1 MQLRFLGS
9 QIPYAQGMQAMRK
22 AIEEIDSEG
31 NQILLLEH
39 TDTITVTRQ
48 YGTQSLLLPES
59 ELIKRGIALIETDR
73 GGDAT
78 FHGTG
83 QLVGYPVLKLPISI
97 GVCDYVRRLELA
109 LINACEDFGLKNVHQ
124 KQGKTG
130 IWIEDK
136 KLIAIGVG
144 ISRQITRHGFALNLT
159 TNLERFTE
167 CLTPCGLVG
176 FGVTSL
182 ERELGHSP
190 SLEEASKVL
199 SWHLQQ
205 IC

>member
-1 MQLRFLGS
+1 MREAIDQIAS
-9 QIPYAQGMQAMRK
+9 Q
-22 AIEEIDSEG
+22 G
-31 NQILLLEH
+31 NQLLLLEH

-48 YGTQSLLLPES
+48 HGIKSLLVS
-59 ELIKRGIALIETDR
+59 EAELQQQEITLVETDR

-83 QLVGYPVLKLPISI
+83 QLVGYPILQLPVSM

-109 LINACEDFGLKNVHQ
+109 LIKACEDFGVKNTHR
-124 KQGKTG
+124 KEGKTG
-130 IWIEDK
+130 VWVGDN

-144 ISRQITRHGFALNLT
+144 ISRQVTKHGFAFNLT
-159 TNLERFTE
+159 THLERFTA
-167 CLTPCGLVG
+167 CMTPCGLLG
-176 FGVTSL
+176 YGVTSL
-182 ERELGHSP
+182 ERELGQSP
-190 SLEEASKVL
+190 SFEEASKVL